1 MKSNLSI
8 IVIAYNTPEQY
19 LQKCIES
26 IIKQTY
32 SQIEII
38 IVDDGSENNIS
49 ETIKK
54 YNDNR
59 IKIIR
64 QENQGESVARNVG
77 IQATTTDN
85 IMFVDSD
92 DWIEPNTCEKINN
105 YIKQIKDYEIIIFN
119 TFVDFKNKSI
129 PNKFY
134 DKIGKLDKEDI
145 EQLQLQNIEKGIVK
159 YYPPKSNISVICSK
173 VYNKKFIEK
182 NDLKF
187 IPKIIR
193 MPDALFNMEALEK
206 AKNIYVMEEYL
217 YHYQQNPFSICNR
230 YSEKTIE
237 YYEKYIKLVQEYIK
251 KYKKSEEFKDTL
263 NLKIITSIDIYM
275 SNYFFNKD
283 NPKSKNEIEKEFK
296 ELLQKDLYQKAFINV
311 KKKYLSIYQKLVLYN
326 AKKENI
332 KVLKILNNIKRNLKK
347 IKKLLK

>member
-38 IVDDGSENNIS
+38 IVDDGSENNVS

-251 KYKKSEEFKDTL
+251 KYNKGEKFIDTL
-263 NLKIITSIDIYM
+263 NIKTVTSIDVCM
-275 SNYFFNKD
+275 NNYFFNKS
-283 NPKSKNEIEKEFK
+283 NPKNFKETEKEFK
-296 ELLQKDLYQKAFINV
+296 ELLESDMYAKALKDV
-311 KKKYLSIYQKLVLYN
+311 KKQYLSKYQKLVLIN
-326 AKKENI
+326 AQKANI
-332 KVLKILNNIKRNLKK
+332 RMLKVLRK
-347 IKKLLK
+347 IKNIIKKFCDE

>member
-251 KYKKSEEFKDTL
+251 KYNKGEKFIDTL
-263 NLKIITSIDIYM
+263 NIKTVTSIDVCM
-275 SNYFFNKD
+275 NNYFFNKS
-283 NPKSKNEIEKEFK
+283 NPQTPKETEKEFK
-296 ELLQKDLYQKAFINV
+296 KLLESDMYAKALKDV
-311 KKKYLSIYQKLVLYN
+311 KKQYLSKYQKLVLIN
-326 AKKENI
+326 AQKENI
-332 KVLKILNNIKRNLKK
+332 RMLKVLRKIKNI
-347 IKKLLK
+347 IKKLCDE

>member
-1 MKSNLSI
+1 MKPNLSI
-8 IVIAYNTPEQY
+8 IVITYNTPEQY

-38 IVDDGSENNIS
+38 IVDDGSEKKVS
-49 ETIKK
+49 EIIKK

-64 QENQGESVARNVG
+64 QKNQGESVARNIG
-77 IQATTTDN
+77 IQATITDN
-85 IMFVDSD
+85 IIFVDSD

-105 YIKQIKDYEIIIFN
+105 YIKRINDYQIIIFN
-119 TFVDFKNKSI
+119 AFVDFKDKSI

-134 DKIGKLDKEDI
+134 DKIGKLEREDI
-145 EQLQLQNIEKGIVK
+145 KKLQLQNIEKGITR
-159 YYPPKSNISVICSK
+159 YYPQKTNISVVWSK

-182 NDLKF
+182 NELRF

-206 AKNIYVMEEYL
+206 AKKIYVMEEYL
-217 YHYQQNPFSICNR
+217 YHYQQNTFSICNI

-237 YYEKYIKLVQEYIK
+237 
-251 KYKKSEEFKDTL
+251 
-263 NLKIITSIDIYM
+263 
-275 SNYFFNKD
+275 
-283 NPKSKNEIEKEFK
+283 
-296 ELLQKDLYQKAFINV
+296 
-311 KKKYLSIYQKLVLYN
+311 
-326 AKKENI
+326 
-332 KVLKILNNIKRNLKK
+332 
-347 IKKLLK
+347 